1 MKKIDRPFIGIIFA
15 IIIIGVWQ
23 IGIPVIYPLDEKT
36 VTKVSNIYE
45 EPLFLTFHWIT
56 DDQIQVG
63 KLITLDIELRGLP
76 YKENMTLNEIK
87 INLNETQLNYWSN
100 KSDIENNEILQEDS
114 FVFRHDWA
122 NSVFISDPIKIRFI
136 IPTDISLEYCDYNIE
151 PSCYEIKNIIHPA
164 PYDLASSLEADRI
177 TILFSLVIIVLSTS
191 IIWSTTRKKH

>member
-1 MKKIDRPFIGIIFA
+1 MKKIDYPFIGIIIA
-15 IIIIGVWQ
+15 IIIIGIWL
-23 IGIPVIYPLDEKT
+23 IGIPAIFSLDTKT
-36 VTKVSNIYE
+36 ITKVSNIYD

-56 DDQIQVG
+56 GDEIQVG

-100 KSDIENNEILQEDS
+100 ESDIENNQILQEDS
-114 FVFRHDWA
+114 FVFRPDSA
-122 NSVFISDPIKIRFI
+122 SSAFISDPIKIRFI

-177 TILFSLVIIVLSTS
+177 TITFSLLIAVLSTS
-191 IIWSTTRKKH
+191 IIWSRIRKK